1 MQTSGNLFL
10 GTTGVAP
17 TDQSGFLGTMYR
29 AIAYP
34 SQLSASNVQVV
45 SAAIRNE
52 VASRGVL
59 TSPQPQALITPQLH
73 AIGDSITIG
82 AGVSTPWP
90 SLLSL
95 ANQPNYT
102 VTNWGIG
109 GITMMAMQA
118 SEPNRVATMCAPS
131 SGPAVAVLFAGTND
145 LAQVGGTASDV
156 WSNAVSEIQIL
167 KQAGC
172 RVFVGTM
179 LSRAGTDATGNT
191 GDADKNAYDAL
202 ILSQAKAAG
211 ADGVIDFAANP
222 LLGADNAN
230 ASATYFQVDHVHPTQ
245 AGQAMLAAAASNT
258 LNRYFGYNEANP
270 HVITAT
276 TVTLAA
282 SDGAV
287 TAAPTANA
295 AYTMPDC
302 TGPSG
307 AAYTISNP
315 QSAFTVTIAGQANQP
330 INGLTTPIT
339 VPPNSTVTLR
349 DVPNPK
355 NVSGCHWTM

>member
-1 MQTSGNLFL
+1 ML
-10 GTTGVAP
+10 
-17 TDQSGFLGTMYR
+17 
-29 AIAYP
+29 
-34 SQLSASNVQVV
+34 
-45 SAAIRNE
+45 
-52 VASRGVL
+52 
-59 TSPQPQALITPQLH
+59 
-73 AIGDSITIG
+73 
-82 AGVSTPWP
+82 
-90 SLLSL
+90 
-95 ANQPNYT
+95 
-102 VTNWGIG
+102 
-109 GITMMAMQA
+109 AMQG
-118 SEPNRVATMCAPS
+118 SEANRVATMCAPS
-131 SGPAVAVLFAGTND
+131 SGPAVALLFAGTND
-145 LAQVGGTASDV
+145 LAQSGETATDV
-156 WSNAVSEIQIL
+156 WSNAVSEIQVL

-202 ILSQAKAAG
+202 ILSQAKSAG
-211 ADGVIDFAANP
+211 AEGVIDFAANP

-230 ASATYFQVDHVHPTQ
+230 TNATYFQVDHIHPTQ
-245 AGQAMLAAAASNT
+245 AGQALLAAAASNT

-276 TVTLAA
+276 TVTLAS

-307 AAYTISNP
+307 ATYSISNP
-315 QSAFTVTIAGQANQP
+315 QSAFTVTIVGQANQP
-330 INGLTTPIT
+330 INGLTTPIAI
-339 VPPNSTVTLR
+339 PPNSTVTLR